1 VRRARVRPEP
11 AGPGRGSGVRATVV
25 GSGSWGTTFAR
36 LLWRNGHQ
44 VQVLTLT
51 AAEATRFNAA
61 HLNAHFLPGVEIP
74 PEVRFVALSEASLE
88 GCALVVY
95 AVPTQAVREASGWV
109 APRRPAEALQLSL
122 AKGLELQTLL
132 RPTEIIAQETGAAVA
147 ALSGPNHA
155 EEISR
160 DMPAATVIA
169 ARDGGLARR
178 LQKIVTGDTLRVYTN
193 ADVVGVEFCGA
204 AKNPVA
210 MAVGIAD
217 GLGFGDNTRAALM
230 TRSLAEVARLGMR
243 LGADFATFAGL
254 AGIGDLIATCTSV
267 HSRNRRAGELIGRG
281 QDARRVQEIIG
292 QVVEGIPTAYAL
304 HDLSGRLGVEMPV
317 TEAVYDVLER
327 GVSPVDCVR
336 NLMGR
341 EVTAEAGQDIMSL
354 VTQIRQSATK
364 TAKRHARRL
373 LP

>member
-1 VRRARVRPEP
+1 
-11 AGPGRGSGVRATVV
+11 VRATVV
-25 GSGSWGTTFAR
+25 GSGSWGTAFAR
-36 LLWRNGHQ
+36 LLWRNGHE

-51 AAEATRFNAA
+51 SAEAVELNSA
-61 HLNAHFLPGVEIP
+61 HANPHFLPGVELS
-74 PEVRFVALSEASLE
+74 PEIRFVGMADAALE

-95 AVPTQAVREASGWV
+95 AVPTQVVREVSGWV
-109 APRRPAEALQLSL
+109 AWRRPAAALQLSL
-122 AKGLELQTLL
+122 AKGLELHTLL
-132 RPTEIIAQETGAAVA
+132 RPTEVIAQETSAAAA

-169 ARDGGLARR
+169 SSDAGLARR
-178 LQKIVTGDTLRVYTN
+178 LQEIVTGDTLRVYTN
-193 ADVVGVEFCGA
+193 DDVVGVEFCGA
-204 AKNPVA
+204 AKNPIA
-210 MAVGIAD
+210 IAVGIAD

-254 AGIGDLIATCTSV
+254 AGIGDLMATCTSI

-281 QDARRVQEIIG
+281 ESAQRVQETIG
-292 QVVEGIPTAYAL
+292 QVVEGIPTTYAL
-304 HDLSGRLGVEMPV
+304 HDLSGKLGVEMPV
-317 TEAVYDVLER
+317 TEAVFDVLER
-327 GVSPVDCVR
+327 GASPDDCVR
-336 NLMGR
+336 SLMGR
-341 EVTAEAGQDIMSL
+341 EPTSEAGQDIMSL

-364 TAKRHARRL
+364 TARRTARRL